1 MASYLSNK
9 FPIAL
14 SGFSRL
20 DEDAR
25 CTVKLRFVGR
35 RIFPFFFLFL
45 VFCFIRNFFIPI
57 FLDTVRRT
65 EERGRGRKI
74 VLTCNRVSLV
84 R

>member
-35 RIFPFFFLFL
+35 RIFPFFFFGFLFFVLFETFLFL
-45 VFCFIRNFFIPI
+45 FFLIP
-57 FLDTVRRT
+57 FDEQRRGEG
-65 EERGRGRKI
+65 EEK
-74 VLTCNRVSLV
+74 LS
-84 R
+84 